1 MSKQDLKQEI
11 RDLIINDRTEQAI
24 ERLSNVQ
31 FSRVDKELIILNSQ
45 FNRVKEDLRMN
56 VISRDEAER
65 KINNINKSLLELA
78 ESVQKGDKDLASV
91 LAQRASGKAG
101 PQKLWPLLLIPFL
114 VFGIYWITSKGESNT
129 ENNDQEGASVV
140 DQDSIDRYQSDLE
153 RKQDSIQTFE
163 QDQLAAQ
170 RRQDSIADYAR
181 RNPPPP
187 TIMKVKFV
195 LRQLEV
201 IKDGDSLDDGDF
213 TWTFRVNGQIIE
225 SRTSEFNLG
234 NEDKK
239 TFNREY
245 AINLP
250 INSGTINFDA
260 SIVEVDG
267 GFNGSNDFI
276 NISSTYSNSF
286 LKGLAVGQIRNDSKV
301 GTPSNSND
309 PEVRVH
315 WSVIRIE

>member
-114 VFGIYWITSKGESNT
+114 VFGIYWITSKGEGNT
-129 ENNDQEGASVV
+129 ENNGQEGASVV
-140 DQDSIDRYQSDLE
+140 NQDSINRYQSDLE
-153 RKQDSIQTFE
+153 
-163 QDQLAAQ
+163 
-170 RRQDSIADYAR
+170 RRQDSIADYALS
-181 RNPPPP
+181 NPPPP

-250 INSGTINFDA
+250 ISSGTINFDA

-276 NISSTYSNSF
+276 NISATYSNSF

-315 WSVIRIE
+315 WSIVRIE